1 MMVSTQFGR
10 LMRIPIS
17 VAMIACFGQL
27 SLADE
32 NARDPADD
40 ATEVEDAEES
50 TVVEEIVVFADR
62 PGNPVDIDKK
72 YGELLRRRIIKDIER
87 LQVLNE
93 EFEWRRSGAT
103 TGKEQSRIKWGYD
116 PRDQNRVRQNSRMTD
131 LPIDDTKPATIF
143 SIDF

>member
-1 MMVSTQFGR
+1 
-10 LMRIPIS
+10 MRIPIS
-17 VAMIACFGQL
+17 VIMIACFGPL

-32 NARDPADD
+32 NERAAGNDD
-40 ATEVEDAEES
+40 TEVEDSEEA
-50 TVVEEIVVFADR
+50 TVVEEIVVFANR
-62 PGNPVDIDKK
+62 PGNPVDLDKK
-72 YGELLRRRIIKDIER
+72 YGNLLRRRIIKDLER

-93 EFEWRRSGAT
+93 EFEWRSSGKT
-103 TGKEQSRIKWGYD
+103 TGKDQSRIKWGYD